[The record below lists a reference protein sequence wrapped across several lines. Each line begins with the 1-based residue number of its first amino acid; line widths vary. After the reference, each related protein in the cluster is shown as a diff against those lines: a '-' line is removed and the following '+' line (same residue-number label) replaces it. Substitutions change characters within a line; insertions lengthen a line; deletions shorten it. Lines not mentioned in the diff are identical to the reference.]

1 MQLIRM
7 ERAKCAEI
15 ERAGC
20 ALAHAGGRT
29 VSHSPEQIQI
39 WGAFSPTRHDQT
51 SSHHFHL
58 VSPEFLL
65 TAARA
70 PPKLASHLSRSR
82 ARQLIKM
89 LHSPEFKPTLK
100 ESMVWKHL
108 GRSHACLYP
117 FLQNTAV
124 DISQGQDRRT
134 AGGKSPG
141 LEWVGVL
148 DVVECESCHG
158 TQSTYHAKCRREC
171 SSGPGRPSIPRKL
184 IVINQVTE
192 TEQGL
197 AGDHLSPLLLTV
209 PPPPFFSL
217 LFFLHLMLWFLM
229 PVLPRLKN
237 NC

>member
-1 MQLIRM
+1 M

-39 WGAFSPTRHDQT
+39 WGAFSPMRHDQT

-82 ARQLIKM
+82 VYTNSKREHGVETFGSFTCLLIPPPPE
-89 LHSPEFKPTLK
+89 HSY
-100 ESMVWKHL
+100 
-108 GRSHACLYP
+108 A
-117 FLQNTAV
+117 AV

>member
-29 VSHSPEQIQI
+29 VSRSPEQIQI

-117 FLQNTAV
+117 LLQNTVTQLLTFLKARIGGLQV
-124 DISQGQDRRT
+124 VKARGWSGWGCWTWLSVSHVMVHKART
-134 AGGKSPG
+134 MQSAGGSAARG
-141 LEWVGVL
+141 
-148 DVVECESCHG
+148 
-158 TQSTYHAKCRREC
+158 
-171 SSGPGRPSIPRKL
+171 
-184 IVINQVTE
+184 
-192 TEQGL
+192 QG
-197 AGDHLSPLLLTV
+197 GH
-209 PPPPFFSL
+209 
-217 LFFLHLMLWFLM
+217 
-229 PVLPRLKN
+229 RYQGN
-237 NC
+237 